1 MKCILLTQWRFQ
13 NSSVASRKHDP
24 ERQQLPSSMHAPYVP
39 GSSSLACEGELQG
52 VLACQDCDHEFQL
65 HEELLDLDPR
75 CTASESQQR
84 NTSF

>member
-1 MKCILLTQWRFQ
+1 
-13 NSSVASRKHDP
+13 
-24 ERQQLPSSMHAPYVP
+24 MHTPYVP
-39 GSSSLACEGELQG
+39 GSSALACEGELQG

-84 NTSF
+84 NASF